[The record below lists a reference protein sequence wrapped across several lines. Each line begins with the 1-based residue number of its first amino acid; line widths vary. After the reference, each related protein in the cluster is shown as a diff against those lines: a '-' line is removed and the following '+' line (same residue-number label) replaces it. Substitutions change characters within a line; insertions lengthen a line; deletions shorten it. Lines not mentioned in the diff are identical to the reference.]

1 MKNKAYKEA
10 LWATPA
16 WKAYEEAKKAMWATS
31 EWKALEE
38 AWRQERS

>member
-1 MKNKAYKEA
+1 MGNKKYTET

-16 WKAYEEAKKAMWATS
+16 YKAYEKAKKAMWATS

>member
-1 MKNKAYKEA
+1 MENKTFEEA

-16 WKAYEEAKKAMWATS
+16 WMAYEEAKKALEATP

-38 AWRQERS
+38 AWRQGRS